1 MNKCKYDAVVFDLLT
16 GLIDSWSLWNE
27 IAGSEL
33 MGRKW
38 RARYLEIT
46 YSTFNYKK
54 YEDLVLLAAEDV
66 GLNSKIAQN
75 LIQKWSS
82 LRPWPEVDEVLK
94 VLSKNYLLGVATNCS
109 IKEGNEA
116 IKLIDITFDCSV
128 TAEEIGFY
136 KPHPKMYEGILK
148 KLRVSPQKTLFVAGS
163 PFDVEGAKAIGMDVY
178 WHNRIGLKH
187 KSENKADYIEKSLYR
202 LTDILK

>member
-33 MGRKW
+33 MGHKW
-38 RARYLEIT
+38 RARYLEFT

-54 YEDLVLLAAEDV
+54 YEDLVLSAAEDV

-75 LIQKWSS
+75 LIQQWSS
-82 LRPWPEVDEVLK
+82 LRPWREVDEVLK

-116 IKLIDITFDCSV
+116 IKLINITFDCSV

-148 KLRVSPQKTLFVAGS
+148 KLKSSPQKKLFVAGS
-163 PFDVEGAKAIGMDVY
+163 PFDVEGAKAMGMNVY
-178 WHNRIGLKH
+178 WHNRIG
-187 KSENKADYIEKSLYR
+187 
-202 LTDILK
+202 

>member
-38 RARYLEIT
+38 RAQYLEIT

-66 GLNSKIAQN
+66 GLNSKVAQN

-82 LRPWPEVDEVLK
+82 LKLRII
-94 VLSKNYLLGVATNCS
+94 KNYLTM
-109 IKEGNEA
+109 
-116 IKLIDITFDCSV
+116 LII
-128 TAEEIGFY
+128 
-136 KPHPKMYEGILK
+136 
-148 KLRVSPQKTLFVAGS
+148 Q
-163 PFDVEGAKAIGMDVY
+163 
-178 WHNRIGLKH
+178 
-187 KSENKADYIEKSLYR
+187 
-202 LTDILK
+202 

>member
-38 RARYLEIT
+38 RAQYLEIT

-66 GLNSKIAQN
+66 GLNSKIVQN

-82 LRPWPEVDEVLK
+82 LRPWLEVDEVLK

-187 KSENKADYIEKSLYR
+187 KSKNRADYIEKSLNR